1 MLLLVVFLPS
11 VNYVRPEYELNE
23 IATLKMLYESMANF
37 SFIFMTTY
45 LLVTNFKGKKN
56 ASILPRWSQLCFL
69 YLGGNSLLRT
79 LVTKFI
85 NDKKVR

>member
-11 VNYVRPEYELNE
+11 VNYIRPEYELNE

-45 LLVTNFKGKKN
+45 ILVTNFKGKKCKH
-56 ASILPRWSQLCFL
+56 STEMEPVVFPSSW
-69 YLGGNSLLRT
+69 GE
-79 LVTKFI
+79 
-85 NDKKVR
+85 

>member
-11 VNYVRPEYELNE
+11 VNYIRPEYELNE

-45 LLVTNFKGKKN
+45 LLVTNFKGKKCKH
-56 ASILPRWSQLCFL
+56 STEMEPVVFPLSW
-69 YLGGNSLLRT
+69 GE
-79 LVTKFI
+79 
-85 NDKKVR
+85 